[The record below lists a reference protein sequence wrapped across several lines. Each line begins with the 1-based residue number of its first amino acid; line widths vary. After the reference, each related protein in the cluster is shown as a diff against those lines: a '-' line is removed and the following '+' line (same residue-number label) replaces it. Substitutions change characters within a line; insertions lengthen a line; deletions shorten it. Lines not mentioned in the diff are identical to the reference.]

1 MKKTILVSMAFVAI
15 MTMASCGGKLNLNK
29 SVKLETPDDS
39 LSYVLGVTTGGS
51 LGDAVKSGMYPELQ
65 GFDADDFVKGVAAAF
80 DTDTTREFYDMGL
93 MQGMQIKN
101 TIVAMREQYG
111 LELDPSTAVIALQKA
126 IEGDT
131 TLLIPSNQ
139 ANRVAQAIIEAAQ
152 AKKEKEELD
161 RLAAAPEAQENLAKG
176 VAFLAEK
183 EKEAGVVKTESG
195 LLYKVVKAGKGE
207 KVQENQRA
215 KVAYKGSLI
224 DGTQFDA
231 NESAS
236 FSPRS
241 VVPGFGEGLQL
252 MQKGGEYILYI
263 PAELGYGV
271 RGAGDKVPANSV
283 LVFEVKVLDIQ

>member
-1 MKKTILVSMAFVAI
+1 MKKTIFASVACVAL
-15 MTMASCGGKLNLNK
+15 MTLASCGGKLNLNK
-29 SVKLETPDDS
+29 SVKLETPADS
-39 LSYVLGVTTGGS
+39 LSYVLGVTSGAG
-51 LGDAVKSGMYPELQ
+51 LGDAVRSGMYPELK
-65 GFDADDFVKGVAAAF
+65 DFNANDFIKGVVDAF
-80 DTDTTREFYDMGL
+80 NTDTTRQFYDMGL
-93 MQGMQIKN
+93 IEGMRIKN
-101 TIVAMREQYG
+101 TIVAMQEQYG
-111 LELDPSTAVIALQKA
+111 LELNPSTAVIALQKA

-131 TLLIPSNQ
+131 ALLVPSNQ
-139 ANRVAQAIIEAAQ
+139 ANRVAQAIIQAAQ
-152 AKKEKEELD
+152 AKKEQEELD

-176 VAFLAEK
+176 AAFLAEK

-224 DGTQFDA
+224 DGTQFDS
-231 NESAS
+231 NENAS

>member
-1 MKKTILVSMAFVAI
+1 MKKTILVCMAFVGLTA
-15 MTMASCGGKLNLNK
+15 MVSCNGKLNLNK
-29 SVKLETPDDS
+29 SVELNTASDS
-39 LSYVLGVTTGGS
+39 LSYVLGVSSGS
-51 LGDAVKSGMYPELQ
+51 GLGQAIQSGMYPELN
-65 GFDADDFVKGVAAAF
+65 GFDMNDFLKGVEAAF
-80 DTDTTREFYDMGL
+80 ETDTTKKFYDMGL

-101 TIVAMREQYG
+101 TIVAMSEQYG
-111 LELDPSTAVIALQKA
+111 LELDPSTVAVALKKT

-139 ANRVAQAIIEAAQ
+139 ANMVAQTIIQAAQ
-152 AKKEKEELD
+152 LKKQQEEEA
-161 RLAAAPEAQENLAKG
+161 RLAEAPEAKENLANG
-176 VAFLAEK
+176 AAFLAEK
-183 EKEAGVVKTESG
+183 EKEEGVVKTESG

-207 KVQENQRA
+207 TVKANQRA
-215 KVAYKGSLI
+215 EVSYKGTLI
-224 DGTQFDA
+224 DGTEFDA
-231 NESAS
+231 NEKAT

-283 LVFEVKVLDIQ
+283 LVFEVKVLDIK